1 MLTWHHRDM
10 RFQLSFSHKYF
21 LQPGDEETTV
31 TASTLNEMDREQ
43 YETMFADVLISYEL
57 LEIGESIG
65 GGRHNNYS
73 ELKQFCRKSHIHWIC
88 AQTSAVKLH
97 DCRNVTA

>member
-1 MLTWHHRDM
+1 M

-65 GGRHNNYS
+65 EGRHRTICS
-73 ELKQFCRKSHIHWIC
+73 KSC
-88 AQTSAVKLH
+88 YNS
-97 DCRNVTA
+97 

>member
-1 MLTWHHRDM
+1 M

-65 GGRHNNYS
+65 EGRHRTICS
-73 ELKQFCRKSHIHWIC
+73 KSCYNSWVQADLPVIQWKK
-88 AQTSAVKLH
+88 KLYVV
-97 DCRNVTA
+97 NPMQAAKI